1 MYLLYHFSK
10 FIEQNKTS
18 FVNFF
23 FRLGDE
29 GLTVHFNL
37 HMDPSKGDISSNELV
52 ELLSA
57 EMTSPNS
64 TEGAETETTSILG
77 DLSIDL
83 QSINIQGK

>member
-1 MYLLYHFSK
+1 
-10 FIEQNKTS
+10 
-18 FVNFF
+18 
-23 FRLGDE
+23 
-29 GLTVHFNL
+29 
-37 HMDPSKGDISSNELV
+37 MDPSKGDISSNELV
-52 ELLSA
+52 DLLSA